1 MADIVLDA
9 HVDGYEILSLLGQ
22 GGMARVY
29 RARQISLNREV
40 ALKVL
45 LPETRNDPDIAL
57 RFQREKSIL
66 KSLQHPHILPVYDF
80 GQQGDM
86 LWIAMQLV
94 SGGTLQQMLGRQPM
108 PLPDVVKI
116 LEQIGSA
123 LSYAHRNGVVHRDL
137 KPDNILVSEGPH
149 LYLSDFG
156 IAKLMEGTVLTTT
169 GTSLGTPAYMSPEQ
183 LINSHVD
190 ARTDIYALGVLTYQ
204 MVSGI
209 LPFDGQVFSVLQKHL
224 NEPPPPL
231 RDLLFDLPP
240 QVERAVFKALE
251 KKPDDRYTSAQE
263 MVDAF
268 RAAVEGRQREA
279 AQILG
284 QSGWD
289 TPRTEE
295 PPAASPRDPG
305 KKWPVAAL
313 LAGAAL
319 AAFGAFA
326 QVQKPRALPAL
337 PPNSSGDPPLTA
349 VVQPLT
355 YASRTEESGWQINL
369 LEPGVPLRRLRE
381 GCAARLWPDGK
392 HLCFDDKNDVYVMA
406 LDKDEEPYLLTAS
419 HKDLD
424 YWGSVSPDSSI
435 ALFHSNRSGRFQ
447 IWAQKLQT
455 GRPVGSPQPL
465 TSGPIADQWACWSPD
480 GSKIAFTRK
489 QRDRSAI
496 FVRNWPAGGE
506 KQLSAPPAGSEDQ
519 YAAWSPDGDEIVFQR
534 NAALLR
540 VDLRGN
546 EQPVRLP
553 PGLTNPCNPAW
564 APSPRIAFACR
575 QGLYTLD
582 VQNNQLDK
590 VAERPMPGGELLYPS
605 WGPPP

>member
-1 MADIVLDA
+1 MADILLDA
-9 HVDGYEILSLLGQ
+9 NVEGYEILSLLGQ

-29 RARQISLNREV
+29 RARQVSLNREV
-40 ALKVL
+40 AL

-94 SGGTLQQMLGRQPM
+94 GGGTLQQMLGRQPL

-116 LEQIGSA
+116 VEQIGSA
-123 LSYAHRNGVVHRDL
+123 LSYAHRNGIVHRDL

-204 MVSGI
+204 MISGI

-231 RDLLFDLPP
+231 RELLFDLPP

-251 KKPDDRYTSAQE
+251 KKPDDRYTTAQE
-263 MVDAF
+263 MVDAL

-289 TPRTEE
+289 SAREE
-295 PPAASPRDPG
+295 ETGALTLEPQP
-305 KKWPVAAL
+305 KKWRLAAA

-319 AAFGAFA
+319 VASGALAAM
-326 QVQKPRALPAL
+326 QKSPVSAPPK
-337 PPNSSGDPPLTA
+337 PPNPIGRSTCWIPARPCVAYARAAPP
-349 VVQPLT
+349 
-355 YASRTEESGWQINL
+355 
-369 LEPGVPLRRLRE
+369 
-381 GCAARLWPDGK
+381 GCG
-392 HLCFDDKNDVYVMA
+392 
-406 LDKDEEPYLLTAS
+406 LTAS
-419 HKDLD
+419 
-424 YWGSVSPDSSI
+424 
-435 ALFHSNRSGRFQ
+435 A
-447 IWAQKLQT
+447 
-455 GRPVGSPQPL
+455 
-465 TSGPIADQWACWSPD
+465 
-480 GSKIAFTRK
+480 
-489 QRDRSAI
+489 
-496 FVRNWPAGGE
+496 
-506 KQLSAPPAGSEDQ
+506 
-519 YAAWSPDGDEIVFQR
+519 
-534 NAALLR
+534 
-540 VDLRGN
+540 
-546 EQPVRLP
+546 
-553 PGLTNPCNPAW
+553 
-564 APSPRIAFACR
+564 
-575 QGLYTLD
+575 
-582 VQNNQLDK
+582 
-590 VAERPMPGGELLYPS
+590 
-605 WGPPP
+605 